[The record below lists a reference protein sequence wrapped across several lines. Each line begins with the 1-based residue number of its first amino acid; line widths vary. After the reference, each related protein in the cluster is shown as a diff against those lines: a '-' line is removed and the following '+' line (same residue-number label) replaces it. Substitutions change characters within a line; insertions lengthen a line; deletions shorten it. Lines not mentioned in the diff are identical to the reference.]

1 MVVSVD
7 NNKKK
12 SKSYLR
18 TNSETEPHWVKRVQY
33 LISIGRKQ
41 TALNQLEKIIGSFL
55 PLFPEDDFIN
65 SDRRPAWLFRID
77 LLRDW
82 GRNAEAL
89 AWVCLECELNPDNI
103 EAAILKERL
112 LRDLNLDKK
121 HANEANRIPIS
132 GTSRFNWDGVAG
144 MRLLKLEIEHDVLLP
159 VVEKTIYERFKVGL
173 PNGIMFY
180 GPPGCGKTFFAR
192 KISKQ
197 LGFFFKEV
205 KPSDLG
211 SIYVHG
217 SQIKIGELFKLAEE
231 NGPSLLFFDEI
242 DAYLPSRQD
251 LSHHYSAEVNE
262 FLGHLNEASS
272 KEILVIGATN
282 YIEKVDEA
290 VLRPGR
296 FDKQIYIGPPDM
308 EARQELFMEKL
319 KDRPI
324 APLDYFTL
332 SKISEG
338 VTPADIELITDN
350 AARQAISEK
359 ASLITMT
366 HLINQIE
373 KFQPIKRK
381 Q

>member
-1 MVVSVD
+1 MK
-7 NNKKK
+7 NKK
-12 SKSYLR
+12 SKTYLQFSS
-18 TNSETEPHWVKRVQY
+18 NTEPQWANKVQQ
-33 LISIGRKQ
+33 LILKGHKQ
-41 TALNQLEKIIGSFL
+41 RALNLLEKIIGSFL
-55 PLFPEDDFIN
+55 PLFPEDEFLN
-65 SDRRPAWLFRID
+65 ADRRPAWLFRID
-77 LLRDW
+77 LLREW

-89 AWVCLECELNPDNI
+89 AWVCLECELNPKNV
-103 EAAILKERL
+103 EAAALKERL
-112 LRDLNLDKK
+112 LRDLNLGQKRKTVDDIQSLS
-121 HANEANRIPIS
+121 IPIP
-132 GTSRFNWDGVAG
+132 SRFNWDGVAG
-144 MRLLKLEIEHDVLLP
+144 MRLLKAEIEQDVLLP
-159 VVEKTIYERFKVGL
+159 VSEKVIYERFKVGL

-217 SQIKIGELFKLAEE
+217 SQIKIGELFNLAEE

-296 FDKQIYIGPPDM
+296 FDKQIFIGPPDM

-324 APLDYFTL
+324 SPLDFFTL
-332 SKISEG
+332 AKISDG
-338 VTPADIELITDN
+338 VTPADIDLITDN
-350 AARQAISEK
+350 AARRAIRK
-359 ASLITMT
+359 RASLITMEY
-366 HLINQIE
+366 LIKEIE
-373 KFQPIKRK
+373 DYHPLREKIKK
-381 Q
+381 

>member
-1 MVVSVD
+1 M
-7 NNKKK
+7 
-12 SKSYLR
+12 
-18 TNSETEPHWVKRVQY
+18 
-33 LISIGRKQ
+33 
-41 TALNQLEKIIGSFL
+41 
-55 PLFPEDDFIN
+55 
-65 SDRRPAWLFRID
+65 
-77 LLRDW
+77 
-82 GRNAEAL
+82 
-89 AWVCLECELNPDNI
+89 
-103 EAAILKERL
+103 
-112 LRDLNLDKK
+112 
-121 HANEANRIPIS
+121 
-132 GTSRFNWDGVAG
+132 
-144 MRLLKLEIEHDVLLP
+144 
-159 VVEKTIYERFKVGL
+159 
-173 PNGIMFY
+173 
-180 GPPGCGKTFFAR
+180 
-192 KISKQ
+192 
-197 LGFFFKEV
+197 
-205 KPSDLG
+205 
-211 SIYVHG
+211 
-217 SQIKIGELFKLAEE
+217 
-231 NGPSLLFFDEI
+231 
-242 DAYLPSRQD
+242 
-251 LSHHYSAEVNE
+251 
-262 FLGHLNEASS
+262 
-272 KEILVIGATN
+272 IGATN